1 MRPPISQSIVFTYT
15 DDLERA
21 SRFFR
26 EIMALDFVVDQ
37 GACHIFRLTAES
49 YLGVCRLPDRPQGK
63 VGVTISLVSDDVE
76 GWHDFLTQQGV
87 SCVQPPR
94 ASPEFG
100 VTSTLFLSPDGYR
113 IEIQRFDD
121 PDWHR
126 SRAEPSNDG
135 DA

>member
-1 MRPPISQSIVFTYT
+1 MQPPISQSIVFTYT

-26 EIMALDFVVDQ
+26 DVMELDFVVDQ

-63 VGVTISLVSDDVE
+63 VGVTISLVSDDVD
-76 GWHDFLTQQGV
+76 GWHAFLAAKGVDFV
-87 SCVQPPR
+87 RQPA
-94 ASPEFG
+94 ASPAFG
-100 VTSTLFLSPDGYR
+100 VYSTLFLSPDGYR
-113 IEIQRFDD
+113 IEIQRFDN

-126 SRAEPSNDG
+126 GRLRPGN
-135 DA
+135 

>member
-26 EIMALDFVVDQ
+26 EVMALDFVVDQ

-49 YLGVCRLPDRPQGK
+49 YLGVCRLPDRPRAK

-76 GWHDFLTQQGV
+76 GWHDFLVAKGV
-87 SCVQPPR
+87 GFVRQPA
-94 ASPEFG
+94 ASDDFG
-100 VTSTLFLSPDGYR
+100 VTSALFLSPDGYR
-113 IEIQRFDD
+113 IEIQRFHD
-121 PDWHR
+121 PEWQQR
-126 SRAEPSNDG
+126 RIERR
-135 DA
+135 